1 MRVHL
6 RLQHADLG
14 TLLEQLHFIFVLNG
28 CAQIVHQRIE
38 ADAQACDLIVS
49 DDRNAVL
56 QLSQVHMLHCIRKR
70 FDRAAYPGR
79 KKRCNHGEAEAIED
93 FNSFKICKGVVPL
106 PADIEVKFHPDKQ
119 VTLKWNIQSSDV
131 MRNHDCLQLA
141 AFTPY
146 KKRNPKI
153 RIIATT
159 ETQRKAGYYAFQIPD
174 SLEKPAYLYA
184 FFKSKYTNEI
194 SDSYYLGGTEE

>member
-1 MRVHL
+1 MKHVIQKMRVHL

-79 KKRCNHGEAEAIED
+79 KKRCNHSHQGKRQNQRGQNGFGYRRCVGAVERFRNRRHEHPVGFLRLHGKRHMCLPVKPYFMLRQTVLKYHHFLGQRPGGQLSGGIEIHSPRTVT
-93 FNSFKICKGVVPL
+93 NINICL
-106 PADIEVKFHPDKQ
+106 LI
-119 VTLKWNIQSSDV
+119 
-131 MRNHDCLQLA
+131 
-141 AFTPY
+141 
-146 KKRNPKI
+146 
-153 RIIATT
+153 
-159 ETQRKAGYYAFQIPD
+159 
-174 SLEKPAYLYA
+174 
-184 FFKSKYTNEI
+184 
-194 SDSYYLGGTEE
+194 